1 MSRPLIPDPKR
12 ALEAAAFHRLVFAKY
27 GRWNRVCSLCGKQ
40 GATDAAHVVPRSMLG
55 PLRYADP
62 RMARPAHRACHEA
75 QERGDICFSL
85 AIRRDAVLAHN
96 EIAKVPLVVPDA

>member
-1 MSRPLIPDPKR
+1 MSKPLIADPKR
-12 ALEAAAFHRLVFAKY
+12 VSEAAAYHRAVFAEY
-27 GRWNRVCSLCGKQ
+27 GGPKKVCALCGKP
-40 GATDAAHVVPRSMLG
+40 GAVDAAHVVPRSMLG

-75 QERGDICFSL
+75 QERGDMRFSL
-85 AIRRDAVLAHN
+85 AIRRGAVLAHN